1 MKFTLN
7 VQPLKDAM
15 DLGII
20 SSNISKFFEKSTV
33 IQLTAQGDTLRINT
47 QATSLISEACIK
59 GSNEDGGYATAIVDC
74 ILFKSLVS
82 TLTSNEMSL
91 DFQDN
96 SLVVE
101 SGKSK
106 FNVPKL
112 LTDEDAASLDRPA
125 SVDKLKDKFCTKLE
139 PATWKYIQDHQL
151 YAVAMS
157 QIQKVYTRVW
167 TSADKGVLTGDPQ
180 MSLFTFQEHSALDS
194 DCLVSATV
202 VNLLSALDEDSLL
215 YHYNDSSYVAVM
227 NCDAFTFTSQF
238 TVEHEDETGIGT
250 YAADMIFDM
259 VLDDTQQPVKVSK
272 SKLCANIK
280 QASLFASS
288 SNPLISVE
296 ADENGVKLVNKNV
309 NCRISKDNAGI
320 SYSASFAVSDID
332 TVVSHMDEDSILI
345 APVVKDG
352 EVFGLRFSTS
362 NMVALLGGMEE

>member
-1 MKFTLN
+1 MKFNLN

-15 DLGII
+15 NLGII

-33 IQLTAQGDTLRINT
+33 IQLTAEGNTLRINT
-47 QATSLISEACIK
+47 QATSLLSEAVIS
-59 GSNEDGGYATAIVDC
+59 GDNEDGNAATAIVDC
-74 ILFKSLVS
+74 TLFKSLVG

-91 DFQDN
+91 DFQEN

-101 SGKSK
+101 SGRSR

-125 SVDKLKDKFCTKLE
+125 STDKLKGKHCTELK

-167 TSADKGVLTGDPQ
+167 VSANKGVLTGDPQ
-180 MSLFTFQEHSALDS
+180 MSLFTYQENNALDS
-194 DCLVSATV
+194 DCLVSSTV
-202 VNLLSALDEDSLL
+202 VNLLSVLDEGSQL
-215 YHYNDSSYVAVM
+215 YHYNDSSYVVVM
-227 NCDAFTFTSQF
+227 TCDAFTFTSQF
-238 TVEHEDETGIGT
+238 TVEHESESGIGT
-250 YAADMIFDM
+250 YAADMIFEM
-259 VLDDTQQPVKVSK
+259 VLDDSQQSVKVSR
-272 SKLCANIK
+272 SKMYANIK

-296 ADENGVKLVNKNV
+296 ADDKGIKLVNKNV
-309 NCRISKDNAGI
+309 NCRIAKENSGMQYTACFTVN
-320 SYSASFAVSDID
+320 DID
-332 TVVSHMDEDSILI
+332 TVVSHLDEEDILVTPI
-345 APVVKDG
+345 VKDD

-362 NMVALLGGMEE
+362 NMVALLGSVEE